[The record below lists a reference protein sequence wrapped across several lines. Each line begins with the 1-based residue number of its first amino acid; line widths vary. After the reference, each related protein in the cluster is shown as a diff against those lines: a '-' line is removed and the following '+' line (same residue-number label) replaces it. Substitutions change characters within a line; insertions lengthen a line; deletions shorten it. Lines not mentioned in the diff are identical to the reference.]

1 MREELEESGADREA
15 QLLHGDTDQYGIY
28 QLKDNPELRDFHFAG
43 TEELLK
49 RGILSDDFG
58 EIQPGN
64 YNLVYAGELSDIHGQ
79 SQREKLNAVF
89 EKFNIDH
96 PADYKGHS

>member
-1 MREELEESGADREA
+1 MREEPEESGADREA

-28 QLKDNPELRDFHFAG
+28 QLKDNPELLDFHFAG

-58 EIQPGN
+58 KSSRETIT
-64 YNLVYAGELSDIHGQ
+64 LSMQGAFQAYTGSHRGRSSTQ
-79 SQREKLNAVF
+79 FLRNST
-89 EKFNIDH
+89 
-96 PADYKGHS
+96 

>member
-1 MREELEESGADREA
+1 MREEPEESGADREA

-64 YNLVYAGELSDIHGQ
+64 YKRLTKSWRI
-79 SQREKLNAVF
+79 
-89 EKFNIDH
+89 
-96 PADYKGHS
+96 